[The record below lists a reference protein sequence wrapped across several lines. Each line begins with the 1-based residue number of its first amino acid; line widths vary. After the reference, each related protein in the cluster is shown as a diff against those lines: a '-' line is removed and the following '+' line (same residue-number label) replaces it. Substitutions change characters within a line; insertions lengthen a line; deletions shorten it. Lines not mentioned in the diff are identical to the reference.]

1 MNKKAIIGF
10 ILSKRTTSKRGEK
23 VFGELYMMKQI
34 ARPAPRNTRFSL
46 EANDNAFW
54 ADDNESRRLE
64 LIDDIENI
72 SYDIAHGFNQLD
84 EGFLKIVDRYE
95 HGDRYGIEPK
105 IPR

>member
-1 MNKKAIIGF
+1 MNKSAIIGF
-10 ILSKRTTSKRGEK
+10 ILNKKTTSKRGEK
-23 VFGELYMMKQI
+23 VFGELYMMKQT
-34 ARPAPRNTRFSL
+34 ARPAPRDSRFSL

-64 LIDDIENI
+64 LINDIESI
-72 SYDIAHGFNQLD
+72 SYDIAHGFNRLD
-84 EGFLKIVDRYE
+84 AGFLKIVDRYE

>member
-10 ILSKRTTSKRGEK
+10 IFSKRTTSKRGEK
-23 VFGELYMMKQI
+23 VFGELYMLKQI
-34 ARPAPRNTRFSL
+34 ARPAPPNSHFSL

-72 SYDIAHGFNQLD
+72 SYDIAHGFNRLD
-84 EGFLKIVDRYE
+84 TGFLKIVDRYE

-105 IPR
+105 TPR